1 MKYSEVLE
9 RIRFAT
15 NTTND
20 LSGKVAQPLFTNRSI
35 NQQLKFALDK
45 YASYTKSIES
55 IYSSQAYNT
64 GSVVTMPSDILRSQG
79 MRYVFIY
86 NKGLRYPMIEKDPNN
101 IYANFYVQ
109 NLTGIPGW
117 FLFWG
122 GEVTLYPINNVN
134 PTAMTLLNK
143 ISDID
148 TTIPLSASAQIAI
161 KGGRITIGDEKIYY
175 SYMSRNTLYQ
185 CQRGIE
191 GTVPVGHDALTPI
204 LENNVHV
211 LYRKLH
217 WSFEVPE
224 SNVID
229 PQYANREMEIP
240 DEHIE
245 VICDNVAYKLL
256 IKVSPERAVAYK
268 TDFDQWLEDA
278 KYQIQKGRSEI
289 TKSDEVRDGYWCE
302 RDTSAYRYW

>member
-55 IYSSQAYNT
+55 VYSTQAYNT
-64 GSVVTMPSDILRSQG
+64 GSVVVMPDDILRSQG
-79 MRYVFIY
+79 LRYVFIY
-86 NKGLRYPMIEKDPNN
+86 NKGLRYPMLEKDPNN
-101 IYANFYVQ
+101 IYSNFYVQ
-109 NLTGIPGW
+109 NITGIPGW

-122 GEVTLYPINNVN
+122 GEVTLYPINNIN
-134 PTAMTLLNK
+134 PTAMVLRDK
-143 ISDID
+143 ISATD
-148 TTIPLSASAQIAI
+148 TVINLTAPAQIAI
-161 KGGRITIGDEKIYY
+161 KGGRVTIGTEKIYY
-175 SYMSRNTLYQ
+175 NYMTGNTLYE
-185 CQRGIE
+185 CKRGVE
-191 GTVPVGHDALTPI
+191 DTTAVEHDALETI
-204 LENNVHV
+204 VENNTHV

-217 WSFEVPE
+217 WSFEIPM

-229 PQYANREMEIP
+229 PKYADRDMEIP
-240 DEHIE
+240 DEHVE
-245 VICDNVAYKLL
+245 VICDYVSYRLL
-256 IKVSPERAVAYK
+256 TKVSPERAVVYK
-268 TDFDQWLEDA
+268 TDFDKWLEEA

-289 TKSDEVRDGYWCE
+289 TKSDEVREGYWSE
-302 RDTSAYRYW
+302 RDSSPYRYA